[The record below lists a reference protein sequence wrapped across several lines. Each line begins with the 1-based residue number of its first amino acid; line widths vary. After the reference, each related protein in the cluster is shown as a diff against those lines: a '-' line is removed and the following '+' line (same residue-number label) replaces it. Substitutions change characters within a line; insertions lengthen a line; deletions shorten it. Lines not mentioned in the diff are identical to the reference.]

1 MYYCT
6 CHSFY
11 IIIYTTLFAAID
23 GPKISWERPKIEL
36 LIHFL
41 NFHQNWDPSYI
52 RRIIFPMMST
62 IFLREM
68 ATTTTTDSLLFGQ
81 FEFNSVKRVKTRY
94 GYQIYV
100 VKWKRAVGSIASKTL
115 SSQSGTQEDVIDVDD
130 NTVDLLDDCDSPEIC
145 EEDGC
150 SFLLTDENMDLVGA
164 AYPEEV
170 RRFWHEQVF
179 IFSNLTDD
187 IRFIR
192 TSFILRSK

>member
-1 MYYCT
+1 MLL

-11 IIIYTTLFAAID
+11 NIIYTTLFAAID

-36 LIHFL
+36 LIDFL

-52 RRIIFPMMST
+52 RRIMFPMMST

-68 ATTTTTDSLLFGQ
+68 ATATTDSLLFGQ
-81 FEFNSVKRVKTRY
+81 FEFNSLKRVKTRY

-100 VKWKRAVGSIASKTL
+100 VKWKRAMGNIASKTL
-115 SSQSGTQEDVIDVDD
+115 SSQSGTQEDVIEVDD
-130 NTVDLLDDCDSPEIC
+130 DTVDLLDDCESPVIC

-170 RRFWHEQVF
+170 KRFWHEQVF
-179 IFSNLTDD
+179 IFSHLTFD
-187 IRFIR
+187 IGFIYS
-192 TSFILRSK
+192 SFTLRSK